1 MLLHGDV
8 QVIEME
14 PCLATDLPVNLVG
27 SGGKELSLKCEVCNF
42 DSFDVCF
49 DHVQELGTSINHGQV
64 KVEASQ
70 SEHEGVGAL
79 FEGEVVFWGH
89 QLCCCGCLLDRHCI
103 SPSNLSFPFQR

>member
-27 SGGKELSLKCEVCNF
+27 GGGKELSLKCEVCNF
-42 DSFDVCF
+42 YSFDVCF
-49 DHVQELGTSINHGQV
+49 NHVQEMSTSVNHGQV

-70 SEHEGVGAL
+70 SEHEGIGAL
-79 FEGEVVFWGH
+79 FEGEVVFFWAINCVAVDAS
-89 QLCCCGCLLDRHCI
+89 QTDTV
-103 SPSNLSFPFQR
+103 